1 MVVSLDKLSVRCAT
15 GSNVSFTSHNM
26 IAIKCFIGIALG
38 IVLSTVVFER
48 LLTKLRGKQYEKWK
62 FLLAAWAIWFVSL
75 AVGDLV
81 RQMFGYNESSLWIG
95 VAISA
100 LMAVPA
106 AAWSY
111 HIYKK
116 RLSGDGNGQQSV

>member
-1 MVVSLDKLSVRCAT
+1 
-15 GSNVSFTSHNM
+15 M
-26 IAIKCFIGIALG
+26 IAIKYFIGIALG

-48 LLTKLRGKQYEKWK
+48 LLTKLRGKRYGKWK

-75 AVGDLV
+75 AVGDFV
-81 RQMFGYNESSLWIG
+81 RQLFGYNESSLWIG

-100 LMAVPA
+100 LMAVPG

>member
-1 MVVSLDKLSVRCAT
+1 
-15 GSNVSFTSHNM
+15 M
-26 IAIKCFIGIALG
+26 IAIAIKYFIGIALG
-38 IVLSTVVFER
+38 IVLSTVVWVK
-48 LLTKLRGKQYEKWK
+48 LLTKLRGKQYGKWK

-75 AVGDLV
+75 AVGDFV
-81 RQMFGYNESSLWIG
+81 QQMFGYNESSLWIG

-100 LMAVPA
+100 LMAVPG

-116 RLSGDGNGQQSV
+116 RSSGDGQQSV